1 MVVLNSTAI
10 EAQWNTPS
18 FSLRNGLIRGYKL
31 FVQRV
36 GGNEQEIDVNNT
48 NYEITYVVNDLLPDT
63 AYVVS
68 VLAYTV
74 VGLEGPRSIH
84 LTART
89 FSIG

>member
-1 MVVLNSTAI
+1 MVVLNSTAV

-18 FSLRNGLIRGYKL
+18 FSQRNGLIRGYKL

-36 GGNEQEIDVNNT
+36 GGNEQEIDVNYT
-48 NYEITYVVNDLLPDT
+48 NYEISYVVNDLLPDT

-68 VLAYTV
+68 VLAYTM